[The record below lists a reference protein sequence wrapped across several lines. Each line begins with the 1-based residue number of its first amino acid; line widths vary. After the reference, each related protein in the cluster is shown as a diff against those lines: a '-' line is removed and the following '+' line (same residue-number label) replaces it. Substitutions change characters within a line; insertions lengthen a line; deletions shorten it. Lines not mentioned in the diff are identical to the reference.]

1 MSISNLLQ
9 PNNFDIYANNVN
21 TQNIDTVTINDLPY
35 PPEPVLPVLVPNK
48 VLRTNALATDIYWG
62 DVPHGSANQVLVTNP
77 TATGPAWSD
86 SLDLPG
92 NIAADGSLTVGSNAS
107 FAQSVDVTDTLT
119 ANAIN
124 CTTNV
129 NALGDVDCLNLNAG
143 QVNASII
150 SSDNISNSNTI
161 STSALSATGVSSL
174 TNALVTTLT
183 TTTTTN
189 VKNLN
194 LTDLKLKLNGSS
206 ASSGQ
211 ILQYDASSNL
221 TFASLPSS
229 ASSNMQIVKQLAV
242 LTNVNTSTNL
252 FTGGGVSVSNLGSPR
267 LTFDLVSTRT
277 IYVNST
283 GIARIYGQI
292 SLNTHNAQ
300 GKLVIRNSSTLAAIY
315 IKSLDYVPALTSE
328 QVLDFSFTYNFT
340 AAGVYYEVVM
350 IPDGVGG
357 TVNLLGNDP
366 TYGVSTCTMYLQNQ

>member
-1 MSISNLLQ
+1 MSSTSNYGTADICIPGRNARYSNLKVC
-9 PNNFDIYANNVN
+9 NNVDL
-21 TQNIDTVTINDLPY
+21 QTINGNPY
-35 PPEPVLPVLVPNK
+35 PPVPVIPSLVANK

-62 DVPHGSANQVLVTNP
+62 DIPHGKANQVLVTNP
-77 TATGPAWSD
+77 TATGPQWSYN
-86 SLDLPG
+86 LDLPG
-92 NIAADGSLTVGSNAS
+92 NIAADGSLSIGSNAS

-129 NALGDVDCLNLNAG
+129 NALGDIDCLNLNAG

-174 TNALVTTLT
+174 SSALVTSLT

-194 LTDLKLKLNGSS
+194 LTDLKLKLNGAS

-229 ASSNMQIVKQLAV
+229 ASSNM
-242 LTNVNTSTNL
+242 
-252 FTGGGVSVSNLGSPR
+252 
-267 LTFDLVSTRT
+267 
-277 IYVNST
+277 
-283 GIARIYGQI
+283 
-292 SLNTHNAQ
+292 
-300 GKLVIRNSSTLAAIY
+300 
-315 IKSLDYVPALTSE
+315 
-328 QVLDFSFTYNFT
+328 
-340 AAGVYYEVVM
+340 
-350 IPDGVGG
+350 
-357 TVNLLGNDP
+357 
-366 TYGVSTCTMYLQNQ
+366 